1 LPSGS
6 EAATVPITVPAG
18 LFSLTLK
25 LWLLT
30 TGARFL
36 PGPLAAKA
44 SLATRG
50 MSRHT
55 ANSMMLAYKLR
66 DMQDFGL
73 IVSPPSL
80 LIGVL
85 CLSLRPA
92 LKSQGSNLKKN

>member
-1 LPSGS
+1 
-6 EAATVPITVPAG
+6 
-18 LFSLTLK
+18 
-25 LWLLT
+25 
-30 TGARFL
+30 
-36 PGPLAAKA
+36 
-44 SLATRG
+44 
-50 MSRHT
+50 
-55 ANSMMLAYKLR
+55 MMLAYKLR